1 MGLVRPRGAK
11 GDTEPPGVSRVYAS
25 TTQSPVLLLG
35 AAHVVDLEAPLRRVL
50 EERTLDG
57 VAIELDAERAAALFS
72 DDSGGRNARGSPL
85 FARIWGRV
93 QRRLGA
99 EIGGGEPGAEM
110 KVAAQLAKE
119 RNLPLFLIDDPIR
132 ATLMELMRTMP
143 FKERVTLL
151 VGAVAALFIP
161 ARVVERELDRYAEA
175 PADYTAELRRA
186 SPTLARVLLDDR
198 NEHMADRI
206 ATLRARGYGR
216 MAVVVGDAHLDGLRL
231 ALGRRGV
238 PVESIPFLKLRAATA
253 PSPNSA

>member
-1 MGLVRPRGAK
+1 M
-11 GDTEPPGVSRVYAS
+11 YAS
-25 TTQSPVLLLG
+25 TTQRPILLLG
-35 AAHVVDLEAPLRRVL
+35 AAHVVDLEAPLRKVL

-57 VAIELDAERAAALFS
+57 VAIELDADRAAALFS
-72 DDSGGRNARGSPL
+72 HDSPGRSPAGAPL

-110 KVAAQLAKE
+110 KVAAELAKE
-119 RNLPLFLIDDPIR
+119 RQLPLFLIDDPIR
-132 ATLMELMRTMP
+132 ATLMELVRTMP

-151 VGAVAALFIP
+151 VSAVAALFIP
-161 ARVVERELDRYAEA
+161 ARLVEREMDRYADE
-175 PADYTAELRRA
+175 PAAYTEELRKA

-198 NEHMADRI
+198 NEHMADRL
-206 ATLRARGYGR
+206 ATLRAQGYGR

-238 PVESIPFLKLRAATA
+238 PVEAIPFQQLRGATG

>member
-1 MGLVRPRGAK
+1 M
-11 GDTEPPGVSRVYAS
+11 YAS

-35 AAHVVDLEAPLRRVL
+35 AAHVVNLEVPLRREL
-50 EERTLDG
+50 DARTLDG

-72 DDSGGRNARGSPL
+72 EDGAGRSSRGAPL
-85 FARIWGRV
+85 FARLWGRV

-132 ATLMELMRTMP
+132 ATLMELVRTMP

-151 VGAVAALFIP
+151 VGSVVALFVP
-161 ARVVERELDRYAEA
+161 ARFVEREMDKYAEE
-175 PADYTAELRRA
+175 PAAYTAELRRA

-198 NEHMADRI
+198 NEHMADRLT
-206 ATLRARGYGR
+206 TLRNRGYGR
-216 MAVVVGDAHLDGLRL
+216 MAVVVGDAHVDGLRA

-238 PVESIPFLKLRAATA
+238 PVETIPLQQLRGATA